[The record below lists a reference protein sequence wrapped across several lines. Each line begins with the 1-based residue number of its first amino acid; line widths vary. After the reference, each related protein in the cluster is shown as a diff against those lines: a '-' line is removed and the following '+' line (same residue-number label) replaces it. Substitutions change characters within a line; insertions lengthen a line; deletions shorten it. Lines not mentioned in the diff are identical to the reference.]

1 MGASLF
7 EPINVYKPVL
17 MRIDCRYRVRELI
30 KIVDLGSTDAP
41 GTRSRMR
48 SMITRSA
55 EPVITHRQQEGLLS
69 ICR

>member
-55 EPVITHRQQEGLLS
+55 
-69 ICR
+69 

>member
-30 KIVDLGSTDAP
+30 KIVTWAALTLLVHVP
-41 GTRSRMR
+41 GCAR
-48 SMITRSA
+48 
-55 EPVITHRQQEGLLS
+55 
-69 ICR
+69 